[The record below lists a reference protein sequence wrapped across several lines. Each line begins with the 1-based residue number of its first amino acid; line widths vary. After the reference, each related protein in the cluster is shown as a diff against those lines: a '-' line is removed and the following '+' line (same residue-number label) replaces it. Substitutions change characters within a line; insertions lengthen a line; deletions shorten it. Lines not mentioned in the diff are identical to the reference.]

1 MIRRRLSIA
10 GVALVAFGVISGV
23 AGAPAAHANE
33 FPSLPS
39 ATATMQ
45 CEPDGYW
52 EYDHSNWHVHLA
64 NDSFAKKE
72 AHFEVTYDANPPEQY
87 TLQPGETHDEVVE
100 APDGVP
106 TTLLITADGSTL
118 VSKSLTTNCN
128 TPEAWM
134 GFGCGVPTAG
144 KYYPALSFSY
154 TNSTDKHIYVEFHSD
169 KGGLLY
175 SYTMWDQEGKWV
187 GFHESYSEGEH
198 YHGWLTF
205 DGVKQKELEGTVDC
219 EKTPTS
225 TPPTSVPPT
234 TTPKQPHSTTTTTVV
249 AAESAVA
256 TPTTAAPAGTLPFT
270 GGSSTPLAIIGSL
283 MLSLGAAAL
292 LAVRR
297 RAARA

>member
-45 CEPDGYW
+45 CEQDPMWDFK
-52 EYDHSNWHVHLA
+52 HANWHVHLA

-72 AHFEVTYDANPPEQY
+72 ANFEVTYDAKPPEQY

-118 VSKSLTTNCN
+118 VSKNITTNCN
-128 TPEAWM
+128 TPDSWM
-134 GFGCGVPTAG
+134 GFDCGVPTNG
-144 KYYPALSFSY
+144 KYYPMLTFSY
-154 TNSTDKHIYVEFHSD
+154 TNSTAKHIYVEFHSD

-198 YHGWLTF
+198 FHGWLTF
-205 DGVKQKELEGTVDC
+205 DGVKQKELDGTVDC
-219 EKTPTS
+219 DKTVE
-225 TPPTSVPPT
+225 TPPTTTPPT
-234 TTPKQPHSTTTTTVV
+234 TTPKQPHSTTTSTVV
-249 AAESAVA
+249 ATESAA
-256 TPTTAAPAGTLPFT
+256 TTPTTAAPAGTLPFT
-270 GGSSTPLAIIGSL
+270 GGSSTPLAIIGSV

-297 RAARA
+297 RGARA